1 MALLSAIW
9 CCVRGTRPRD
19 YSRSTFQSTASD
31 ESITVLSTTYYL
43 ERFSFHIS
51 NLSVLSIYITNQL
64 ILQPQLPQSV
74 EPSQIPILRMPP
86 SFDDLSLRHL
96 PDISDASFSFQ
107 IPSVSTGDLLID
119 NDDEKDFFRNADDTM
134 ATPGPS
140 KISRSPLTLSELTPR
155 QEVRSYPTAG
165 DEPSLPHDQP
175 PKHKRNPRGIGKAGQ
190 ARKALPKATK
200 RPTLKVE
207 TQADE
212 VRGPEA
218 SPGAAR
224 LRTLRAEVD
233 LLGDVSREK
242 SISSPKHEHTRN
254 RGQPVGSKKERIIA
268 RPKQVRV
275 IESLILNDRVL
286 TSYQV
291 VFSGGISK
299 PRSRLGPSTFASTRT
314 IPSAPQHQPLSPSA
328 QLVHHA
334 PSESAELE
342 GDPDISVCSTTSGG
356 VAERLVMYSQKL
368 IGSFGCVF
376 SHWKRWSWVKQD

>member
-1 MALLSAIW
+1 
-9 CCVRGTRPRD
+9 
-19 YSRSTFQSTASD
+19 
-31 ESITVLSTTYYL
+31 
-43 ERFSFHIS
+43 
-51 NLSVLSIYITNQL
+51 
-64 ILQPQLPQSV
+64 
-74 EPSQIPILRMPP
+74 MPP

-107 IPSVSTGDLLID
+107 IPSVSTGDLLLD

-140 KISRSPLTLSELTPR
+140 RISRAPLTLSELTPK
-155 QEVRSYPTAG
+155 QQVRPYLPAQ

-175 PKHKRNPRGIGKAGQ
+175 PKPKRNPRGIGKAGL
-190 ARKALPKATK
+190 ALKTLPKATK

-207 TQADE
+207 TQVDE
-212 VRGPEA
+212 VCGPEA

-224 LRTLRAEVD
+224 LRTLKAEVD
-233 LLGDVSREK
+233 LLGEVSREN
-242 SISSPKHEHTRN
+242 STPSSSSPKQEHTRD
-254 RGQPVGSKKERIIA
+254 RAQPVGSKKERIMA

-275 IESLILNDRVL
+275 VKSLILNDQVL
-286 TSYQV
+286 TSYQI

-299 PRSRLGPSTFASTRT
+299 PRSKPGPSTLASART
-314 IPSAPQHQPLSPSA
+314 IPSAPPYHQPLLPSA

-342 GDPDISVCSTTSGG
+342 ENPDISVCSTASGG

-368 IGSFGCVF
+368 IGSFGCVL
-376 SHWKRWSWVKQD
+376 SH